1 MIKADELTPLVE
13 KVSVLKNRKRAEDI
27 FVYVMN
33 GCDDVDSASMAQS
46 VSLKIFNV

>member
-27 FVYVMN
+27 FAYVMN

-46 VSLKIFNV
+46 ASLKIFNV